1 MKCRKP
7 KLNIKQYKLIVK
19 KHKIDIILSDV
30 YLECMILKCKRGVQ
44 NCCSTKEIVRRA
56 RKERT
61 IFSTINNFIRYKYWC
76 LDKPKPYIC
85 IVYRRSMY
93 YILLLSPIILL
104 QLQEKGN
111 IQITVYLIVNFGVP
125 CSLYQ
130 SNLISLMSMNFK
142 NWKLESNWKYQI
154 CLYSQRSYGKV
165 NFYIFYLHT
174 YWIYIWS
181 WYQYMRH
188 NINCC

>member
-1 MKCRKP
+1 MYKRSKLQEDSSIWKFFRQSLKKTSETNVSCLHMKCRKP

-56 RKERT
+56 RKDRT

-93 YILLLSPIILL
+93 CILLLSPIILL
-104 QLQEKGN
+104 QLPRK
-111 IQITVYLIVNFGVP
+111 
-125 CSLYQ
+125 
-130 SNLISLMSMNFK
+130 
-142 NWKLESNWKYQI
+142 
-154 CLYSQRSYGKV
+154 R
-165 NFYIFYLHT
+165 
-174 YWIYIWS
+174 
-181 WYQYMRH
+181 
-188 NINCC
+188 